1 MEYTGPV
8 ATMGRIMSSST
19 GWLFSPSGVSAAD
32 LRLFCFPYTGG
43 GVSAFSGWHKGFADV
58 DVVCVQLPGRDGK
71 RHEPPET
78 DFSALIQ
85 RLADGIRHALDRP
98 AVFFGHSMG
107 GLIAFELARELRR
120 RSWPLPVQLFA
131 SASRAPQF
139 RFLDSGERPLRSLPD
154 EEFIREL
161 QRRFGL
167 TPEFAGNPELVEL
180 FLPLLR
186 ADLAL
191 CESYR
196 HVPDAP
202 FDFPISTFAG
212 AEDTR
217 VRSHHLAGWR
227 DHTFATFSG
236 RTFPGDHFFLRR
248 DPSAVVEAVKQQ
260 LARIP
265 QRVRGVR
272 S

>member
-1 MEYTGPV
+1 MP
-8 ATMGRIMSSST
+8 SST
-19 GWLFSPSGVSAAD
+19 GWLFSPSPVLSGD
-32 LRLFCFPYTGG
+32 LRLFCFPYAGG
-43 GVSAFSGWHKGFADV
+43 GVSVFSGWHKSFADV
-58 DVVCVQLPGRDGK
+58 DLVCVQLPGRDGK
-71 RHEPPET
+71 RHEPPQT
-78 DFSALIQ
+78 DFSTLIQ
-85 RLADGIRHALDRP
+85 RLADGIRPALDTP
-98 AVFFGHSMG
+98 AAFFGHSMG

-120 RSWPLPVQLFA
+120 RSWPLPVQVFV

-139 RFLDSGERPLRSLPD
+139 RFLDAGERPLRSLPD
-154 EEFIREL
+154 EQFIHEL

-167 TPEFAGNPELVEL
+167 TPEFADNPELVEL

-196 HVPDAP
+196 HVSEAP
-202 FDFPISTFAG
+202 LDCPISTFG
-212 AEDTR
+212 GTEDMR

-227 DHTFATFSG
+227 DHTSATFSE
-236 RTFPGDHFFLRR
+236 RTFPGDHFFIRR
-248 DPSAVVEAVKQQ
+248 DSLSVVEAVKQQ

-272 S
+272 P